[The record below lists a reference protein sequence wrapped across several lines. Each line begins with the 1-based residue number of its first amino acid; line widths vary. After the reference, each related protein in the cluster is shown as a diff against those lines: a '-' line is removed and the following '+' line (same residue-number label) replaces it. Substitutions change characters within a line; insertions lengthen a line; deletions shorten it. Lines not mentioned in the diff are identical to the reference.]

1 MNSTRH
7 RPSVPRWRRAR
18 SGAVALGVFALAAPI
33 GAVATT
39 STATASPTASPT
51 ASQAAAPYCGITW
64 GSLPQA
70 TAPGLLWT
78 GNVTGTRSGRH
89 PCYDR
94 VVFDVAKGHGTL
106 GYSVRYV
113 NQVTGPSGLPVALTG
128 GAKLQ
133 VTLNAPSTLAPST
146 TAYAGW
152 PAFRQLKFVDS
163 FEGYTDYGL
172 GVRARL
178 PMRAFVLANADGSQ
192 RLVVDVA
199 NRW

>member
-1 MNSTRH
+1 M
-7 RPSVPRWRRAR
+7 
-18 SGAVALGVFALAAPI
+18 AAPI

-39 STATASPTASPT
+39 SAATASPAV
-51 ASQAAAPYCGITW
+51 SQAAAPFCGITW
-64 GSLPQA
+64 GSLPKA

-78 GNVTGTRSGRH
+78 GNVTGARSGQH
-89 PCYDR
+89 SCYDR

-113 NQVTGPSGLPVALTG
+113 TQVTGPGSGMPVPVTG

-133 VTLNAPSTLAPST
+133 ITANAPSNLAPKT
-146 TAYAGW
+146 TTFTGW
-152 PAFRQLKFVDS
+152 QTFRQLRSVGS

-178 PMRAFVLANADGSQ
+178 PMRAFVLPNADGSQ

-199 NRW
+199 HRW